1 MIQTIM
7 ALKDAW
13 LELGILLLIAL
24 YFIGGYLGFWEI
36 KISKIDG
43 PKDYS
48 GDQSAKVQPDGSVNC
63 LPYGVGTGPSVPI
76 RNHFDFD

>member
-1 MIQTIM
+1 MQAILT
-7 ALKDAW
+7 LKDVW

-24 YFIGGYLGFWEI
+24 YFIGGYLRLWEI
-36 KISKIDG
+36 KISKIDRQQAC
-43 PKDYS
+43 S
-48 GDQSAKVQPDGSVNC
+48 GDQSTKVQPDGSVNC